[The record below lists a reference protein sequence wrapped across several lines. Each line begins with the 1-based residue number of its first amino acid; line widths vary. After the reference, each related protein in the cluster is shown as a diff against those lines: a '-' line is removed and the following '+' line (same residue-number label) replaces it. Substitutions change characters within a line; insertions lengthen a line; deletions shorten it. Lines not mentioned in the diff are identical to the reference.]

1 MKLYRTTI
9 TAAEHT
15 HRGVEVFYTDRYE
28 AQVND
33 KHLVALEFDEI
44 VRLIDG
50 ELDKTYHLEGPVER
64 YYSYAGP
71 VYRGQLIVKTIPESD
86 PMRTKAV
93 SQRKAS
99 SNFRNQL
106 KEEFKVTQ
114 HLYTIDDS
122 LIIEY

>member
-1 MKLYRTTI
+1 MDLIKVAV
-9 TAAEHT
+9 TASEHT
-15 HRGVEVFYTDRYE
+15 HRGVEVLYTDRYE
-28 AQVND
+28 AEVND
-33 KHLVALEFDEI
+33 KHLEALEFDEI

-50 ELDKTYHLEGPVER
+50 ELDKTYHLEGPAER

-71 VYRGQLIVKTIPESD
+71 VYKGQLIVKTITESD
-86 PMRTKAV
+86 PMWTKAV
-93 SQRKAS
+93 SKRKAS